1 MRSKIQP
8 KFLAL
13 LLDSSKIQCYT
24 RDVNDYRI
32 HEVIGIAT
40 IKEIAKLAGV
50 SIATVSRTLNDS
62 PAVSEKTKQK
72 VRDVIAQTDYCPN
85 VLGRNLRLNQ
95 TRTVLVIL
103 HTLSNTFFS
112 KVIRGMEAAAN
123 QRNYKM
129 LICMT
134 NAKEES
140 ERNYLSML
148 SNRQVDGVIFAGS
161 FINEPNILELEKRF
175 PMVTCTGY
183 LEHQTMPF
191 VSIDDY
197 QASYDAICTLLKQGY
212 RSIAMISVRNSLIS
226 TLLREKGYQDA
237 LAAHHIP
244 LDPSM
249 ITYGDY
255 GFTSGAA
262 AISSL
267 LEQGKKPDA
276 VFAISD
282 NMAAGVLQTCIDRGI
297 RIPEELGIIGFDN
310 NNISRYMRPQLSTV
324 GQPRAELGDTA
335 MNLLIDQIEGKEI
348 PNKRVIL
355 PHEIIL
361 RGSTR

>member
-1 MRSKIQP
+1 M
-8 KFLAL
+8 
-13 LLDSSKIQCYT
+13 
-24 RDVNDYRI
+24 
-32 HEVIGIAT
+32 IGIAT

-50 SIATVSRTLNDS
+50 SIATVSRTLNNS

-72 VRDVIAQTDYCPN
+72 VRKVIAQTDYSPN

-103 HTLSNTFFS
+103 QTLANAFFS
-112 KVIRGMEAAAN
+112 KVIRGMERIAN
-123 QRNYKM
+123 ERGYKL

-140 ERNYLSML
+140 ERNYLDML
-148 SNRQVDGVIFAGS
+148 LNRQVDGIIFAGS
-161 FINEPNILELEKRF
+161 FINETNILDLEKRF

-183 LEHQTMPF
+183 LQHQTMPY

-197 QASYDAICTLLKQGY
+197 QAAYDAICVLLEKGY
-212 RSIAMISVRNSLIS
+212 RNIAMLSVANGFLS
-226 TLLREKGYQDA
+226 TALREKGYLDA
-237 LAAHHIP
+237 LKDYGISI
-244 LDPSM
+244 DPSM
-249 ITYGDY
+249 MIYGDY

-262 AISSL
+262 AISAL
-267 LEQGKKPDA
+267 LDQGKLPDA

-282 NMAAGVLQTCIDRGI
+282 NMAAGVLQTCLDRGI
-297 RIPEELGIIGFDN
+297 QIPQELGIIGFDN

-324 GQPRAELGDTA
+324 GQPRAELGEVA
-335 MNLLIDQIEGKEI
+335 MNLLIDQIEGKDI
-348 PNKRVIL
+348 PQRKVIL

-361 RGSTR
+361 RDSTR

>member
-1 MRSKIQP
+1 
-8 KFLAL
+8 
-13 LLDSSKIQCYT
+13 
-24 RDVNDYRI
+24 
-32 HEVIGIAT
+32 VIRIAT
-40 IKEIAKLAGV
+40 IKEIARLAGV

-72 VRDVIAQTDYCPN
+72 VREVIAQTDYCPN

-123 QRNYKM
+123 QRGYKL

-140 ERNYLSML
+140 ERNYLDML

-161 FINEPNILELEKRF
+161 FINEAYILEMEKRF
-175 PMVTCTGY
+175 PMVTCTGFI
-183 LEHQTMPF
+183 ERQSMPY

-197 QASYDAICTLLKQGY
+197 QAAYDAICTLVKQGY
-212 RSIAMISVRNSLIS
+212 QKIAMITVKNSLIS
-226 TLLREKGYQDA
+226 TKLREKGYRDA
-237 LAAHHIP
+237 LIAHQISF
-244 LDPSM
+244 DPTL
-249 ITYGDY
+249 IAYGDY

-262 AISSL
+262 AITAL
-267 LEQGKKPDA
+267 LEQPQKPDA

-282 NMAAGVLQTCIDRGI
+282 NMAAGVLQTCLDRGI
-297 RIPEELGIIGFDN
+297 HIPDELGIIGFDN

-324 GQPRAELGDTA
+324 GQPRAELGNTA
-335 MNLLIDQIEGKEI
+335 MNLLIDQIEGNEI
-348 PNKRVIL
+348 LNKKITL